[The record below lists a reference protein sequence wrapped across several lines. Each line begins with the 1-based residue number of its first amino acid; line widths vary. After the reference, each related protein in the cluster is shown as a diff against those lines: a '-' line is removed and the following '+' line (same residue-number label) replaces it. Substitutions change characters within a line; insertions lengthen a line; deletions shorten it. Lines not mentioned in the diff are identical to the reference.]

1 MRRWSGQA
9 ASTPRLLAA
18 YELDAVVRS
27 RPREAV
33 GVEEGEERDLEV
45 GAGHGA
51 AEAAVLKDRPEGGDP
66 SSSGMPR
73 EQGGEGGG
81 ASEAPD
87 LRLGDRRFELLP
99 GQGAGDVEERAGRR

>member
-1 MRRWSGQA
+1 
-9 ASTPRLLAA
+9 
-18 YELDAVVRS
+18 
-27 RPREAV
+27 
-33 GVEEGEERDLEV
+33 
-45 GAGHGA
+45 
-51 AEAAVLKDRPEGGDP
+51 
-66 SSSGMPR
+66 MPR